1 MNPSVADHNGDRDG
15 DGYPNIEDYFNWLV
29 GLDASGGTPGGGG
42 GSPTTYQAESAVL
55 GGGTVTESTNGGY
68 TGSGYVNAPT
78 NNGTTQFN
86 NVQGG
91 ATSGSKT
98 ISFRYALASG
108 SRTGTLTVNGVNQ
121 SITFTSTGAWTT
133 WSTLNVTVNL
143 NAGTT
148 NTLILRSTGADLGNV
163 DSLTVP

>member
-1 MNPSVADHNGDRDG
+1 MGGRIDDIAAVEQNPYIIYVA
-15 DGYPNIEDYFNWLV
+15 F
-29 GLDASGGTPGGGG
+29 A
-42 GSPTTYQAESAVL
+42 
-55 GGGTVTESTNGGY
+55 TNGLWK
-68 TGSGYVNAPT
+68 ST

-91 ATSGSKT
+91 TSSGAKT

-108 SRTGTLTVNGVNQ
+108 SRTGTLTVNGVSQ
-121 SITFTSTGAWTT
+121 SITFTSTGSWTT

>member
-1 MNPSVADHNGDRDG
+1 M
-15 DGYPNIEDYFNWLV
+15 
-29 GLDASGGTPGGGG
+29 
-42 GSPTTYQAESAVL
+42 TYQAESAML
-55 GGGTVTESTNGGY
+55 GGGSVAETTNGGY
-68 TGSGYVNAPT
+68 TGSGYVNAST

-91 ATSGSKT
+91 ASSGVRT

-121 SITFTSTGAWTT
+121 SITFNSTGSWTT
-133 WSTLNVTVNL
+133 WSTLNVSVNL
-143 NAGTT
+143 NSGTS
-148 NTLILRSTGADLGNV
+148 NTLILRSTGSDLGNV